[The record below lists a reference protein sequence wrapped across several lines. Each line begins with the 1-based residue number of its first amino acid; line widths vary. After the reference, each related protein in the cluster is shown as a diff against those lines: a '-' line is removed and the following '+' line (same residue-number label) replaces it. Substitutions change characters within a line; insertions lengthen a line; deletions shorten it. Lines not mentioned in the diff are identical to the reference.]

1 MPGGIDI
8 DVCGGREPAGGL
20 DDHRSAAH
28 RMVDTIAEHGRS
40 DEECLLGGL
49 GGEVVEEEAFAG
61 EESFEAFDDT
71 A

>member
-1 MPGGIDI
+1 
-8 DVCGGREPAGGL
+8 
-20 DDHRSAAH
+20 
-28 RMVDTIAEHGRS
+28 MVDTIAEHGRS